1 MHSHYVAI
9 FLTTFSF
16 FNLFAQEFNKSKHHD
31 EDGEDRDSPYQG
43 LEKASVL
50 QDCRVFHDAQVVT
63 QNPRKCCLLITKF
76 LFLLVRGERF
86 TSREL
91 TEVFFGVSKLFQSD
105 DVNLRRM
112 TYLFIKEVAETCD
125 QDDVII
131 VTQSLVKDMTTG
143 EDLYRANS
151 MRVLAKIIDSAM
163 LGAIERYLKQAIVDR
178 NAFVASSALMSGLRL
193 FANCPEVVRRWVN
206 EVQEAVNSSSDMV
219 QYHALSLLY
228 MIKQHDR
235 LAVSK
240 VVQQLSR
247 GSLRS
252 PLATC
257 LLIRYTSNLLHE
269 DTNSTNA
276 RSAYQFLESCLRHK
290 NEMVIFEAAKTIC
303 SLPGATGSEMNPAVT
318 VLQLFISS
326 NKASL
331 RFAAMRTLSE
341 VAARQPGVVAKCNE
355 DMESIVSDPN
365 RAIATLAITT
375 LLKTG
380 NEGSFDR
387 LMKQISS
394 FMSEIGDE
402 LKIVVVK
409 SIREHCVKYPQK
421 HRGMVSF
428 LATFLREEGGF
439 DFKKSIVDS
448 IVDLM
453 AAIPDTTETS
463 LLHLCEFIEDCE
475 FSELIVQILH
485 LIGTHGPN
493 TTAPSR
499 YIRFVFN
506 RVILENALVRA
517 AAVSTLGSF
526 AMRVPELRPSVTVL
540 IRRSLSD
547 DDDEVR
553 DRAAGIISAFNDV
566 AADQL
571 RFVVDEPMPMSFA
584 QLERS
589 VSAFI
594 AHGSSSG
601 ASSLTFATLPIIE
614 DAYIAP
620 VAPAR
625 SQKKKVVAAKA
636 EASDVEGAAVKD
648 PAAELYKVPEMANL
662 GRAFRSTKEKAL
674 TENEMEYVVS
684 VTKHIF
690 DQHVVLQFS
699 ILNTVDEQRLADVTI
714 NVEVDNDE
722 AYEVES
728 TIPAAIAK
736 YGEPSNC
743 YVVLKRLSEP
753 SATDIRCQMNFKVE
767 SVDRNSG
774 EVDNPGDGYDEEYP
788 LEDAEISVGDFMAK
802 RSLGDFRR
810 SWEQMDS
817 EPEVREQFAL
827 QFKKLEDAVNAVVEL
842 LGMQAV
848 DGTGSVPTGDGSK
861 RTHTLHLSG
870 VFTGS
875 VQVLARAQLQIDEQ
889 VSGVVL
895 KIAVRSPSQ
904 DICELVSS
912 SIS

>member
-1 MHSHYVAI
+1 M
-9 FLTTFSF
+9 
-16 FNLFAQEFNKSKHHD
+16 
-31 EDGEDRDSPYQG
+31 
-43 LEKASVL
+43 
-50 QDCRVFHDAQVVT
+50 FHDAQIVT

-86 TSREL
+86 TSVEL

-269 DTNSTNA
+269 DTTSTNA

-303 SLPGATGSEMNPAVT
+303 CLPGATGSEMNPAVT

-341 VAARQPGVVAKCNE
+341 VATRQPGVVAKCNE

-453 AAIPDTTETS
+453 SAIPDTTETS

-485 LIGTHGPN
+485 LIGTHGPS

-526 AMRVPELRPSVTVL
+526 AMRVPELRPSVTIL

-553 DRAAGIISAFNDV
+553 DRAAGIISAFNEV
-566 AADQL
+566 EAEQL
-571 RFVVDEPMPMSFA
+571 RFAVDEPMPMSFS

-589 VSAFI
+589 VSAFV

-614 DAYIAP
+614 DAV
-620 VAPAR
+620 VAPAPAAAR
-625 SQKKKVVAAKA
+625 SQKKKAVAAKA
-636 EASDVEGAAVKD
+636 EDSEEGAVKD
-648 PAAELYKVPEMANL
+648 PAAELYKVPEMAHL
-662 GRAFRSTKEKAL
+662 GRAFRSTLEKAL

-699 ILNTVDEQRLADVTI
+699 VLNTVDEQRLADVTI
-714 NVEVDNDE
+714 DVEVDNE
-722 AYEVES
+722 ESYEIES
-728 TIPAAIAK
+728 AIPAAIAK

-743 YVVLKRLSEP
+743 YVVLKRLGEP
-753 SATDIRCQMNFKVE
+753 AAADIRCQMNFKVE
-767 SVDRNSG
+767 SVDRNTG
-774 EVDNPGDGYDEEYP
+774 EVDNEGDGYDEEYP
-788 LEDAEISVGDFMAK
+788 LEDAEIIVGDFMAK

-810 SWEQMDS
+810 SWETMDS
-817 EPEVREQFAL
+817 ESEVREQFAL

-842 LGMQAV
+842 LGMQPV
-848 DGTGSVPTGDGSK
+848 DGTGTVPTGDGSK

-870 VFTGS
+870 VFAGG
-875 VQVLARAQLQIDEQ
+875 VQVLARAQLQMDDQ
-889 VSGVVL
+889 VAGVVL
-895 KIAVRSPSQ
+895 KIAVRSPNR
-904 DICELVSS
+904 DICELVCS